1 VKDGNLPAEKPEA
14 ASCERIA
21 RLRFTIRGFTIRGFR
36 LQAEEVPA
44 MRLFIG
50 VELEDRVKALAADVA
65 ERLRQRL
72 NRRLP
77 DFHARWIEP
86 ANLHVT
92 LWFIGEVPDESLDR
106 IIAALQAPAFSSPA
120 FPLSLG
126 GCGAFPP
133 SGQPRVLWIGVHRG
147 LEEMRG
153 LYREVGARLEPLGY
167 LPERRDYAAHLT
179 IARVK
184 DGGRGGAREIRSILA
199 ALPADCGVC
208 QIAAVT
214 LFRSRLSPR
223 GATYD
228 PLLRV
233 PLS

>member
-1 VKDGNLPAEKPEA
+1 
-14 ASCERIA
+14 
-21 RLRFTIRGFTIRGFR
+21 
-36 LQAEEVPA
+36 
-44 MRLFIG
+44 MRVFIG
-50 VELEDRVKALAADVA
+50 VELDDRVKAAAADVA

-72 NRRLP
+72 NRSVP
-77 DFHARWIEP
+77 DFRARWIEP

-92 LWFIGEVPDESLDR
+92 LWFIGEVPEASLDR
-106 IIAALQAPAFSSPA
+106 IIAALQSPAFPSPA
-120 FPLSLG
+120 FPLSLA

-133 SGQPRVLWIGVHRG
+133 SGQPRVLWIGVHQG
-147 LEEMRG
+147 LQEMRS
-153 LYREVGARLEPLGY
+153 LYREIGVRLEPLGY
-167 LPERRDYAAHLT
+167 LAERREYAAHLT

-184 DGGRGGAREIRSILA
+184 DSGRGAAREMRSILDE
-199 ALPADCGVC
+199 LPADCGVS

-228 PLLRV
+228 QLLRV